1 MKLKTKFILVIFTL
15 HLVCLC
21 LSYFIFKE
29 QRILF
34 VGCEA
39 VIICSAV
46 VSLGL
51 YRQLIEPLT
60 NLKEG
65 INAIKDRDFNVK
77 FIPTGKTEMD
87 ELIDVYNRMMD
98 ELRMERIRQEEQH
111 FFLEKLINTS
121 PTGIV
126 ILDYDHQVKQI
137 NPKAAAILAGAG
149 DELMEEISLLP
160 IGGSK
165 TIKAGGFKTYKI
177 QKSHFIDRGFSRE
190 FILIEELTA
199 EIFEAEKGVYG
210 KVIRMMAHEVNNTIG
225 PVNSI
230 INLALGMDALWVE
243 EEKATLKHAMQV
255 AVDRNQNL
263 NLFMRNFADLVKLPA
278 VNKQRIDLH
287 LLFRSVAGFMEIK
300 ARESGV
306 VFGFDLPDQPYYI
319 NADAQ
324 QLEQALINIV
334 KNAVEAIDGQG
345 KINFILDAVSHQLI
359 VQDNGTGITE
369 EGNEQLFN
377 PFFSTK
383 KDGQGIGLT
392 MVREIL
398 LNHGFEFSLK
408 TITPGRTEFRIQLR

>member
-1 MKLKTKFILVIFTL
+1 MKLKIKFILVIITL

-29 QRILF
+29 QRIVF
-34 VGCEA
+34 VICEA
-39 VIICSAV
+39 IIIASAII
-46 VSLGL
+46 SLGL

-60 NLKEG
+60 YLKAG
-65 INAIKDRDFNVK
+65 INAIRDRDFNVK

-87 ELIDVYNRMMD
+87 ELIDVYNRMID
-98 ELRMERIRQEEQH
+98 ELRMERVKQEEQH

-137 NPKAAAILAGAG
+137 NPKAAAILANAG
-149 DELMEEISLLP
+149 EELMEELNSLAV
-160 IGGSK
+160 GCSK
-165 TIKAGGFKTYKI
+165 TIKAGGFNTYKI
-177 QKSHFIDRGFSRE
+177 QKSHFIDRGFSRV
-190 FILIEELTA
+190 FILMEELTA

-230 INLALGMDALWVE
+230 INQALAMDGLWIDQD
-243 EEKATLKHAMQV
+243 KTTLKDAMQV

-263 NLFMRNFADLVKLPA
+263 NLFMRNFADLVKLPD
-278 VNKQRIDLH
+278 VNKQTIDIVT
-287 LLFRSVAGFMEIK
+287 LLRSVAAFMEIK
-300 ARESGV
+300 AKEQQVS
-306 VFGFDLPDQPYYI
+306 FHFDLPAEPYLI
-319 NADAQ
+319 SGDVQ

-334 KNAVEAIDGQG
+334 KNAIEAINGPGRIEFVVNVQ
-345 KINFILDAVSHQLI
+345 SRQLI
-359 VQDNGTGITE
+359 IRDNGSGISE
-369 EGNEQLFN
+369 EENEQLFS

-398 LNHGFEFSLK
+398 LNHGFEFSLR
-408 TITPGRTEFRIQLR
+408 TVQAGNTEFTILLK

>member
-1 MKLKTKFILVIFTL
+1 MKLKIKFILVITTL
-15 HLVCLC
+15 HLICLV

-29 QRILF
+29 QKILF
-34 VGCEA
+34 IGCEA
-39 VIICSAV
+39 LIICSAV

-51 YRQLIEPLT
+51 YSQLIAPLT
-60 NLKEG
+60 YLKQG

-87 ELIDVYNRMMD
+87 ELIDVYNRMLD
-98 ELRMERIRQEEQH
+98 ALRVERVKQEEQH

-137 NPKAAAILAGAG
+137 NPKASAIFEKAGE
-149 DELMEEISLLP
+149 DMLQEISQLA
-160 IGGSK
+160 IGTSK
-165 TIKAGGFKTYKI
+165 TIKAGGFNTYKI
-177 QKSHFIDRGFSRE
+177 QKSHFIDRGFSRV

-199 EIFEAEKGVYG
+199 EIFEAEKSVYG

-230 INLALGMDALWVE
+230 INLALGMEDLWE
-243 EEKATLKHAMQV
+243 QHDKKTLQHAMQV

-263 NLFMRNFADLVKLPA
+263 NLFMRNFADLVKLPN
-278 VNKQRIDLH
+278 VNRQVIDLVS
-287 LLFRSVAGFMEIK
+287 LVRSVAAFMEIK
-300 ARESGV
+300 AKESGV
-306 VFGFDLPDQPYYI
+306 VFEFDLPEQPYPI
-319 NADAQ
+319 LGDAQ

-334 KNAVEAIDGQG
+334 KNAIEASEAEG
-345 KINFILDAVSHQLI
+345 KIDFIIDASARQLI
-359 VQDNGTGITE
+359 IRDDGAGISE
-369 EGNEQLFN
+369 EGNEHLFT
-377 PFFSTK
+377 PFYSTK

-408 TITPGRTEFRIQLR
+408 TVEPRITEFVIFLS